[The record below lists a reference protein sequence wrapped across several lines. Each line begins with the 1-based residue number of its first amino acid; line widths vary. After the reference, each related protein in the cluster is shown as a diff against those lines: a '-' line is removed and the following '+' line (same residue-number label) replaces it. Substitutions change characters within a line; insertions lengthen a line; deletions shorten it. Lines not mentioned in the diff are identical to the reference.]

1 METTQENKLIKIDAT
16 EFGIEQSK
24 ANVILAA
31 FEPSQVKMAELE
43 PEYLEVIAL
52 PLEDPMTELK
62 AADLLKKYVKIRTGR
77 NAVHKQ
83 EKDFFLNAGRFVDK
97 IKNLGNAETEKREEK
112 LEAIKNHY
120 ANLEKARIAALAASR
135 NERLKQFDFDGSQ
148 MNLGTMEENVWVSF
162 LAGTELSYNQ
172 KKAEEKRL
180 SEEKAAKEKAEAE
193 ERERVRIEN
202 ERLKAEAAEREKQL
216 AAEREA
222 ARKEQERLE
231 AIRLAEQKKADEL
244 LEAQRKAAE
253 AKAKKEKE
261 IADAKLKAERE
272 AKEKLEA
279 ELRAKQEAE
288 RKAEEAKQAE
298 IKAQKAA
305 EAKAA
310 KAPDKDKLTNW
321 VRGFSAPNNPVL
333 KSEESKEIAIS
344 ILDKHAAFINWANA
358 QINTL

>member
-1 METTQENKLIKIDAT
+1 METTEQNKLIKIDAT

-31 FEPSQVKMAELE
+31 FEASQVKMAELE

-62 AADLLKKYVKIRTGR
+62 AADLLKKYVKVRTGR

-112 LEAIKNHY
+112 LEGIKNHY
-120 ANLEKARIAALAASR
+120 ANLEKERIQKLADSR
-135 NERLKQFDFDGSQ
+135 NELLKQFDFDGSQ
-148 MNLGTMEENVWVSF
+148 MNLGSMDENVWVSF
-162 LAGTELSYNQ
+162 LAGTELTYKQN
-172 KKAEEKRL
+172 KETEARLAAEKI
-180 SEEKAAKEKAEAE
+180 AKEKAEAE
-193 ERERVRIEN
+193 EKQRLADEN
-202 ERLKAEAAEREKQL
+202 AKLKAEAEAKEKQL
-216 AAEREA
+216 AEERAAAKKEA
-222 ARKEQERLE
+222 DKKE

-279 ELRAKQEAE
+279 ELKAKQDAE

-310 KAPDKDKLTNW
+310 KAPDKEKILAYVDSFDPSVKFTVKTDEAKVVLENIHDKL
-321 VRGFSAPNNPVL
+321 L
-333 KSEESKEIAIS
+333 
-344 ILDKHAAFINWANA
+344 AFKKWANE

>member
-1 METTQENKLIKIDAT
+1 METTQENKLIKVDAS

-24 ANVILAA
+24 ANSIISA
-31 FEPSQVKMAELE
+31 FEPSQLKMAELE
-43 PEYLEVIAL
+43 PEFLKIVEL
-52 PLEDPMTELK
+52 PLDDPMTEL
-62 AADLLKKYVKIRTGR
+62 AAAELLKKYVKIRTGR
-77 NAVHKQ
+77 NAIHKQ

-97 IKNLGNAETEKREEK
+97 IKNIANAETEKREEV
-112 LEAIKNHY
+112 LEGIKNHY

-135 NERLKQFDFDGSQ
+135 NERLKQFEFDGSQ

-172 KKAEEKRL
+172 RKAEEKRL
-180 SEEKAAKEKAEAE
+180 AEEKAAKEKAEAE

-202 ERLKAEAAEREKQL
+202 ERLKAEAAEKEKQI

-231 AIRLAEQKKADEL
+231 AIRAAEQKKADEL

-272 AKEKLEA
+272 AKEKIEA
-279 ELRAKQEAE
+279 ELKAKQEAE
-288 RKAEEAKQAE
+288 RLAEEKKQAE

-310 KAPDKDKLTNW
+310 KAPDKEKLKIYVNSFNATSPIVVN
-321 VRGFSAPNNPVL
+321 SN
-333 KSEESKEIAIS
+333 EAIEMAHL
-344 ILDKHAAFINWANA
+344 IQEKFAAFKKWAHE

>member
-120 ANLEKARIAALAASR
+120 ANLEKSRIAALAASR

-172 KKAEEKRL
+172 KKAEEQRL
-180 SEEKAAKEKAEAE
+180 AEEKAAKEKAEAE
-193 ERERVRIEN
+193 ERERVAKEN

-216 AAEREA
+216 AAEREK

-231 AIRLAEQKKADEL
+231 AIRAAEQKKADEL

-310 KAPDKDKLTNW
+310 KAPDKNKLAAYIESFSSLPIPDLKTNEA
-321 VRGFSAPNNPVL
+321 SIISNEIQAKVL
-333 KSEESKEIAIS
+333 
-344 ILDKHAAFINWANA
+344 AFKKWAHE

>member
-1 METTQENKLIKIDAT
+1 METTTQNQIVKINHV
-16 EFGIEQSK
+16 EYGVEESK
-24 ANVILAA
+24 ATQIAEQFRPMLD
-31 FEPSQVKMAELE
+31 KMIELE
-43 PEYLEVIAL
+43 SEYNEVVAL
-52 PLEDPMTELK
+52 DINDPMTTFKAKELR
-62 AADLLKKYVKIRTGR
+62 LKYVKVRTGT
-77 NAVHKQ
+77 AEIHKQ
-83 EKDFFLNAGRFVDK
+83 QKEFYLKAGKFIDGWKNAQMFASEG
-97 IKNLGNAETEKREEK
+97 IETRLKEIE
-112 LEAIKNHY
+112 NHY
-120 ANLEKARIAALAASR
+120 EIQQQKIRDELAAKR
-135 NERLKQFDFDGSQ
+135 TAELLQYEFDGSQ
-148 MNLGTMEENVWVSF
+148 MNLGTMEQTIWENF
-162 LAGTELSYNQ
+162 LQGTKLGFEA

-180 SEEKAAKEKAEAE
+180 AEEKIAKEKAEAE
-193 ERERVRIEN
+193 ERERVAKEN

-216 AAEREA
+216 AAEREK

-321 VRGFSAPNNPVL
+321 VRGFSVPNNPVL

>member
-52 PLEDPMTELK
+52 PLEDPMTEIK
-62 AADLLKKYVKIRTGR
+62 AAELLKKYVKIRTGR

-148 MNLGTMEENVWVSF
+148 MNLGTMDENVWVSF

-172 KKAEEKRL
+172 RKAEEQRL
-180 SEEKAAKEKAEAE
+180 AEEKAAKEKAEAE

-216 AAEREA
+216 AAERES

-231 AIRLAEQKKADEL
+231 AIRAAEQKKADEL

-272 AKEKLEA
+272 AKEKIEA
-279 ELRAKQEAE
+279 ELKAKQEAE
-288 RKAEEAKQAE
+288 RIAEEKKQAE

-310 KAPDKDKLTNW
+310 KAPDKVKLDTAIFSLNELDFGNLKTKEAEAVAKLIQDKYNAFRSW
-321 VRGFSAPNNPVL
+321 
-333 KSEESKEIAIS
+333 AIE
-344 ILDKHAAFINWANA
+344 
-358 QINTL
+358 QIKTL